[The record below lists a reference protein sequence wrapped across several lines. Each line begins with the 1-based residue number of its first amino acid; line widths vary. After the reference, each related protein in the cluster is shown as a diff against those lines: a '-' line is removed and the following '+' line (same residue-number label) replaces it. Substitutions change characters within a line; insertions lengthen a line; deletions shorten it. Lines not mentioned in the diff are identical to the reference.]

1 MDIITFIPLFNQ
13 LTMLFASPHF
23 MVAVIVIGSI
33 ILFVTD
39 KVPIDG
45 VAFLVLVALLITGIV
60 PEKDILKGFSN
71 SATIIVAAMFI
82 LSAGLERTGF
92 VRMIAGKLHTLAGKG
107 KTRLTFILMTGCG
120 FFSAFIN
127 NTATVAVLLPVTV
140 NLCKDRKISPK
151 RVLMPLS
158 FAAQFGGVCTLIGT
172 TTNLLVNSV
181 AIEEGIQPF
190 SMFEFAK
197 LGSICFVVGTVYML
211 FASRYLLKGDVSNDD
226 LTEEYRLQD
235 YLTEMHVRENSPLI
249 GQTGGENDINDLGEL
264 SILEIIRDGKTTW
277 APQTTEIR
285 QGDVL
290 LIRGPVNRVLEVE
303 GRLKIEG
310 WAEEKLSDAHLK
322 SDDISLMEIIIPAN
336 SQVIGKTLSQLDF
349 YWRYHAAVLGVR
361 RRGVIL
367 RERISNITFE
377 ESDNLLLQGHKNDLE
392 HLENENDFIFF
403 QDLSALKL
411 KKKRSIIALM
421 ILIAV
426 IFSAATGLCS
436 LLTAALT
443 GAAAVVVTRCLSLR
457 EAYEAI
463 DMKVV
468 MLLAGLIPLGFAMQN
483 TGTATLIV
491 DSMLNATGNSSPFLV
506 LCAFYIVTMILTA
519 IMSNSATAVLLAPL
533 AIGVAQT
540 LQVSPQPFLI
550 AITFAASTCFT
561 TPVGYQTNAM
571 VYGPGGYKYL
581 DYLIVGLP
589 LNIIFFVISVTVIPM
604 FWHF

>member
-1 MDIITFIPLFNQ
+1 MDITALTAIFNE
-13 LTMLFASPHF
+13 LGMLFTSPVF
-23 MVAVIVIGSI
+23 MVAVIVLGSI

-45 VAFLVLVALLITGIV
+45 VAFLVLVSLLMTGIV
-60 PEKDILKGFSN
+60 PESEILKGFSN
-71 SATIIVAAMFI
+71 GATITVAAMFI

-92 VRMIAGKLHTLAGKG
+92 VRLIANKLHTLAGKG
-107 KTRLTFILMTGCG
+107 KTRLTAVLMMGCG

-151 RVLMPLS
+151 QVLMPLS

-181 AIEEGIQPF
+181 AREEGIRVF

-197 LGSICFVVGTVYML
+197 LGFVCFIVGTIYML
-211 FASRYLLKGDVSNDD
+211 FAAKFLLKGRVEGAE

-235 YLTEMHVRENSPLI
+235 YLTEMRVREGSPLI
-249 GQTGGENDINDLGEL
+249 DQTGGENDINELGEL
-264 SILEIIRDGKTTW
+264 RVLEIIRDGKMMW
-277 APQTTEIR
+277 APQTTEIK
-285 QGDVL
+285 QNDVL

-303 GRLKIEG
+303 GRLKIED
-310 WAEEKLSDAHLK
+310 WAEKKLSDSHLK
-322 SDDISLMEIIIPAN
+322 SDDMSMMEVIVPAN
-336 SQVIGKTLSQLDF
+336 SQLIGKTLTQLDF

-361 RRGVIL
+361 RRGEVL
-367 RERISNITFE
+367 RERIANIRFE
-377 ESDNLLLQGHKNDLE
+377 ESDNLLLRGHKEDLARLSTE
-392 HLENENDFIFF
+392 KDFIFF
-403 QDLSALKL
+403 QDLSALQL
-411 KKKRSIIALM
+411 KKRRAVIALM
-421 ILIAV
+421 ILITVVLA
-426 IFSAATGLCS
+426 AATGFCS
-436 LLTAALT
+436 LLTAALS
-443 GAAAVVVTRCLSLR
+443 GAAAVVATRCLSLR

-463 DMKVV
+463 DMKVI

-483 TGTATLIV
+483 TGTANVIV
-491 DSMLNATGNSSPFLV
+491 ETMLNATGNSSPFLV
-506 LCAFYIVTMILTA
+506 LCVFYVITMILTA
-519 IMSNSATAVLLAPL
+519 LMSNSATAVLLAPL
-533 AIGVAQT
+533 AIGVAET
-540 LQVSPQPFLI
+540 LQVDPHPFLI

-589 LNIIFFVISVTVIPM
+589 LNIIFFVISVTLIPV
-604 FWHF
+604 FWSF